1 MQENILII
9 KHGALGDIVLA
20 LGTMQ
25 EIRRLHPNARMTLL
39 TMASFAGFVK
49 RVGIFDEILIDNRES
64 YFHVR
69 ATARVIAS
77 LVRGRYDEI
86 YNLQESQ
93 RTRNYFAMLRL
104 LAPAG
109 KWKWFESRTNECHSI
124 TKKSRLGMGSD
135 TVTTGGIPRKLTDLS
150 EMRGREEWGDLLPEK
165 YVLLI
170 PGCSPK
176 HVYKRWPVENYREI
190 VRRLEGRGIS
200 AVLLGTEAEAETIRK
215 IEAGF
220 SHVVSMTGRTSLEDI
235 PQLARR
241 ALVVIGN
248 DTGIS
253 HMASLSGAFTLAIF
267 DHRNAR
273 SVLRGPHSVNLVSEG
288 GVELITPD
296 EVWKHI
302 SGRLL

>member
-1 MQENILII
+1 MQENILVI

-25 EIRRLHPNARMTLL
+25 EIRRLHPSARITLL
-39 TMASFAGFVK
+39 TMASFAGFMK
-49 RVGIFDEILIDNRES
+49 GAGIFDEIIIDNREP

-69 ATARVIAS
+69 ATARVMAS

-93 RTRNYFAMLRL
+93 RTRNYFALLRL
-104 LAPAG
+104 LAPTG
-109 KWKWFESRTNECHSI
+109 EWKWYESRTDECHSI
-124 TKKSRLGMGSD
+124 SKKRRLGVGSD

-150 EMRGREEWGDLLPEK
+150 GMHGRKEWRGMLPEN

-190 VRRLEGRGIS
+190 VRRLEERGIS
-200 AVLLGTEAEAETIRK
+200 SVFLGTEAEAETVHK
-215 IEAGF
+215 IELGF
-220 SHVVSMTGRTSLEDI
+220 SRVVSMVGRTSLEDI

-241 ALVVIGN
+241 ALAVIGN

-296 EVWKHI
+296 EVWQHI
-302 SGRLL
+302 SGRFL